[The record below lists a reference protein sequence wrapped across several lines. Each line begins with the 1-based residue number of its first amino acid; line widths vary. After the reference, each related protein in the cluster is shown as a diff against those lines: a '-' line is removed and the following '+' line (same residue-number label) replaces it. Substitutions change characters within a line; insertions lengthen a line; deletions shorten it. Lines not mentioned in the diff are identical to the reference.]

1 MTTTKTLILLLP
13 WDNQAGLNKELLL
26 VLSVEKERY
35 YLAVNVLDIAK
46 HVSYFELEKM
56 VASRQDSIIDFI
68 LKSHSEN
75 L

>member
-1 MTTTKTLILLLP
+1 M
-13 WDNQAGLNKELLL
+13 
-26 VLSVEKERY
+26 VLSIEKEKY